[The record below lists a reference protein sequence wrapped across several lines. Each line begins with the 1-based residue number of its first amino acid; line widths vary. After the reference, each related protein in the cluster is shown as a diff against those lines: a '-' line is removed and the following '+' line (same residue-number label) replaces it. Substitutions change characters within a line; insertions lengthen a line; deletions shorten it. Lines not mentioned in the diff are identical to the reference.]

1 LCVSGLSAIALGMR
15 ADECRSLPWVDRGG
29 AHLDP
34 GGLFL
39 QPKGDAAIPRLLAP
53 RRTWLISSP
62 FA

>member
-1 LCVSGLSAIALGMR
+1 VLTNVAAFPGSTA
-15 ADECRSLPWVDRGG
+15 GG
-29 AHLDP
+29 AHRDP

-39 QPKGDAAIPRLLAP
+39 QPKGDAAIPRRLAP